1 MIVIIIVLA
10 VIAGLLSIEN
20 LLWGQFMFSRLIV
33 FIPVLAVIFLLLNL
47 IPSNYRY
54 ILFGGAIILELY
66 FLFAF
71 PIGNS
76 YVPDTVI
83 SGIMFIII
91 VLFLDKNYNIVI
103 SKNNWAVL
111 LVVSLTV
118 SILFSYTGAYL
129 DILLRKFDIYIV
141 EYAKKDIVSGDF
153 HHFEQISKYGYILFF
168 TVNFL
173 EILLYSLITF
183 FLLKHIPLLFK
194 IGALNKI
201 MTLFLLG
208 FFAYTILGIIIRIR
222 RIKFPIFQI
231 IFLFALTILTRLGIV
246 WNLIII
252 VIAVIFI
259 LNERKKLKNG

>member
-20 LLWGQFMFSRLIV
+20 LLWGQFMFSRMII
-33 FIPVLAVIFLLLNL
+33 FIPILTIIFLLFNL

-71 PIGNS
+71 PIGSS
-76 YVPDTVI
+76 YVPDTVA

-91 VLFLDKNYNIVI
+91 VLFLNKNYNII
-103 SKNNWAVL
+103 INKNNWAVF
-111 LVVSLTV
+111 LVVSLII
-118 SILFSYTGAYL
+118 SILSSYAGAYF
-129 DILLRKFDIYIV
+129 DILLRRFDIYIV
-141 EYAKKDIVSGDF
+141 EYAKKDIVAGNF

-168 TVNFL
+168 TVNFF
-173 EILLYSLITF
+173 EILLYSLIIF
-183 FLLKHIPLLFK
+183 FLLKPITLLIK
-194 IGALNKI
+194 IGPLNKI
-201 MTLFLLG
+201 MILFLLS

-231 IFLFALTILTRLGIV
+231 IFLLALTILTRFGIV
-246 WNLIII
+246 WNLVIII
-252 VIAVIFI
+252 IAVIFI

>member
-20 LLWGQFMFSRLIV
+20 LLWGQFMFSRMII
-33 FIPVLAVIFLLLNL
+33 FIPILTVIFLLFNL
-47 IPSNYRY
+47 IPSDYRY

-71 PIGNS
+71 PIGSS
-76 YVPDTVI
+76 YVPNTI
-83 SGIMFIII
+83 ASGIMFIII
-91 VLFLDKNYNIVI
+91 VLFLNKNHNIII

-111 LVVSLTV
+111 LVVSLTI

-141 EYAKKDIVSGDF
+141 EYAKKDIMTGDF
-153 HHFEQISKYGYILFF
+153 HHFEKISKYGYILFF

-173 EILLYSLITF
+173 EILLYALLSFL
-183 FLLKHIPLLFK
+183 LLKHITLL
-194 IGALNKI
+194 IGIEVLNKI
-201 MTLFLLG
+201 LILFLLG

-231 IFLFALTILTRLGIV
+231 ILLLALTILTKFGIL
-246 WNLIII
+246 WNLVII
-252 VIAVIFI
+252 VIVGIFI